1 MSLQPIGKKAKVDE
15 AQTVVLEKLKSSEG
29 RLLLT
34 YKSDAEEIKKVL
46 GLSKK
51 NFKRTLTALI
61 DAGKIELLEE
71 GIRLK

>member
-1 MSLQPIGKKAKVDE
+1 
-15 AQTVVLEKLKSSEG
+15 VVLEKLKSSEG
-29 RLLLT
+29 RLSLT

-61 DAGKIELLEE
+61 DAGK
-71 GIRLK
+71 GVR